1 MGGTESNEVTKDDA
15 RLQQQ
20 QQAKKPASKK
30 PEVKQP
36 KAKQPKAKQR
46 KATQPE
52 ATTTAK
58 DGSTTVV
65 STAVDGTMTSVT
77 TSADGCT
84 VTTVVTRPD
93 VSSET
98 TTEIVTTT
106 ETEVDVTQ
114 QETSPTAAAAARAV
128 ADFESVS
135 EETSAQSLTELA
147 WHAWS
152 ASATAAA
159 MGVKEATAETL
170 RALSESSGVFFTSTV
185 VAPQTDT
192 RVASLEAGGEWKKE
206 DFKKL
211 LPAFLTY
218 VTDHGR
224 RFETLTAVELFIFAR
239 AFCRFRVLKHQVDQ
253 EKEKQKS
260 MAERVLA
267 VAGRRS
273 KERKLAWELTRAFTL
288 FYPEFPILRRGL
300 RFSKTNAVLMDE
312 AHVESESSFEF
323 ISINRR
329 LSKWLHKV
337 IVISLLRDA
346 SEDYTCAKNV
356 IVLHD
361 GEVVRS
367 GSWGEIIKYVQE
379 LGVQCPPRKDVAMC
393 LGDKKA
399 TAALF
404 DPLEAA
410 VKSTKIFRLAD
421 EVVLL
426 AGSPIVEDTAES
438 DCYLMNVSSFSKMQ
452 AVSSSKQAE
461 ASDKRRA
468 GAFMYEF
475 DSDGS
480 FSDSDDEG
488 FDAGEWLM
496 SWFQPQ
502 SESPPLTTKAAARKL
517 VANWA
522 AKKSQKPSSPNET
535 VKTEVFR
542 SEEADGSI
550 VTKTVRTTTRTETS
564 PAGELVTT
572 IEVETT
578 TETQTKGGAKS
589 TSVETETTTE
599 TATETT
605 ATSSSLASTAGM
617 TAISSTEEA
626 GDVPGETVKTE
637 VFRSEE
643 ADGSIVTKTV
653 RTTTR
658 TETSP
663 AGELVTTIEVET
675 TTETQTKGGAKSTSV
690 ETETTTETA
699 TETTAT
705 SSSLASTAGMT
716 AISST
721 EEAGDVPG
729 ETVKTEVFR
738 SEEADGSI
746 VTKTVRTT
754 TRTETSPAGELV
766 TTIEVETTTETEV
779 PVEAKTEA
787 SSASKTAAEEPNW
800 FMSLFKS
807 KETEKP
813 RPVGDKLED
822 SSRVKKEVENSTV
835 VKTVA
840 AKPTITKQASATTL
854 KMADV
859 TPSQKIVQE
868 IKEETVEETKV
879 TERKKPKSKK
889 NRKPKRKP
897 TAGTTEA
904 ETTETTETTEVTEV
918 TEVTTETVEVT
929 EEVPATTEETTEVT
943 EVTTET
949 IEVTDV
955 KPEE

>member
-1 MGGTESNEVTKDDA
+1 MGGTESNEVAKDDA

-20 QQAKKPASKK
+20 TKKSASKK

-36 KAKQPKAKQR
+36 KAKQLKVMQS
-46 KATQPE
+46 E

-58 DGSTTVV
+58 AGSTTVV
-65 STAVDGTMTSVT
+65 STAVDGTTTSTT

-93 VSSET
+93 GSSET
-98 TTEIVTTT
+98 TTEIVTST

-114 QETSPTAAAAARAV
+114 EKKSPTAAAAARAV

-135 EETSAQSLTELA
+135 EETASQSVTELA

-170 RALSESSGVFFTSTV
+170 RALSDNSGVFFTSTIV
-185 VAPQTDT
+185 DPQACTRTD
-192 RVASLEAGGEWKKE
+192 VASLEAGREWKKE
-206 DFKKL
+206 DFKNL

-218 VTDHGR
+218 VANHGR

-239 AFCRFRVLKHQVDQ
+239 AFCRFRVLKHHVDQ
-253 EKEKQKS
+253 EKDKQKS

-267 VAGRRS
+267 VASRRS

-288 FYPEFPILRRGL
+288 FYPEFPIRCRGL
-300 RFSKTNAVLMDE
+300 RFSRTNEVLMDD
-312 AHVESESSFEF
+312 APVESESLFEF

-329 LSKWLHKV
+329 LSKWLNKI

-346 SEDYTCAKNV
+346 SEDSTCAKNV

-367 GSWGEIIKYVQE
+367 GSWSEILKYVQE
-379 LGVQCPPRKDVAMC
+379 LGVQCPPQKDVAMC
-393 LGDKKA
+393 LSDKKA

-404 DPLEAA
+404 DPLEET
-410 VKSTKIFRLAD
+410 VRSTTIFRLAD

-426 AGSPIVEDTAES
+426 AGSPIVEDLAGS
-438 DCYLMNVSSFSKMQ
+438 DSYLVNVGNFSKMQ
-452 AVSSSKQAE
+452 AESSSD
-461 ASDKRRA
+461 ASDKPRT
-468 GAFMYEF
+468 GAFMYKF
-475 DSDGS
+475 DSDGTV
-480 FSDSDDEG
+480 SDSDDDEG
-488 FDAGEWLM
+488 FDAEEWLM
-496 SWFQPQ
+496 SWFHPKA
-502 SESPPLTTKAAARKL
+502 ESPPLTTKAAARKL
-517 VANWA
+517 VTNWA
-522 AKKSQKPSSPNET
+522 ANKRQKPSSPNET
-535 VKTEVFR
+535 AKTEVFR

-578 TETQTKGGAKS
+578 SETQTKGGAKS
-589 TSVETETTTE
+589 TTVETEITTE
-599 TATETT
+599 TATEMAATT
-605 ATSSSLASTAGM
+605 SSLASTAGM
-617 TAISSTEEA
+617 TAISSTEKE
-626 GDVPGETVKTE
+626 GDAPGETVKTE

-675 TTETQTKGGAKSTSV
+675 TSETQTKGGAKSTTV

-699 TETTAT
+699 TEMAATT
-705 SSSLASTAGMT
+705 SSLASTAGMT

-721 EEAGDVPG
+721 EKEGDAPG

-754 TRTETSPAGELV
+754 TRTETSP
-766 TTIEVETTTETEV
+766 
-779 PVEAKTEA
+779 
-787 SSASKTAAEEPNW
+787 
-800 FMSLFKS
+800 
-807 KETEKP
+807 
-813 RPVGDKLED
+813 
-822 SSRVKKEVENSTV
+822 
-835 VKTVA
+835 
-840 AKPTITKQASATTL
+840 
-854 KMADV
+854 
-859 TPSQKIVQE
+859 
-868 IKEETVEETKV
+868 
-879 TERKKPKSKK
+879 
-889 NRKPKRKP
+889 
-897 TAGTTEA
+897 
-904 ETTETTETTEVTEV
+904 
-918 TEVTTETVEVT
+918 
-929 EEVPATTEETTEVT
+929 PANL
-943 EVTTET
+943 
-949 IEVTDV
+949 
-955 KPEE
+955 